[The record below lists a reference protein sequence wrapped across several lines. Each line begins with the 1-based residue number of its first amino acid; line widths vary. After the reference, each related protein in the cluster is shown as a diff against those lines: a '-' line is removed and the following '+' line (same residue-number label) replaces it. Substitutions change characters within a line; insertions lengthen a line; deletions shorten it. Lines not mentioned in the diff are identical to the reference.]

1 MFCCTISHI
10 IQLTRLHK
18 NIHFLPTKNCFNKCD
33 FLFYRPEKLLKPTDI
48 PKHVIDEKKSD
59 RKTEKET
66 KATEAE
72 VKDENSQK
80 PVEVVTN
87 KNDPQVPVQVPKS
100 PSATR
105 KKGKGKQTVMVQ
117 KKSKSSLL
125 LHFIP
130 HYSTYFSFLF

>member
-1 MFCCTISHI
+1 MS
-10 IQLTRLHK
+10 
-18 NIHFLPTKNCFNKCD
+18 TKNCFNAWD

-117 KKSKSSLL
+117 KKSKSGLL

-130 HYSTYFSFLF
+130 HYSTYFLFYF